1 MEPSGSGRTL
11 ESVGNRRLPADGAI
25 ERALRE
31 RVASARPARRP
42 GPIGDEYERLVRGGM
57 LVLQLHRFDVEHHHG
72 RIAARILALTAAIHL
87 NWQLGLPP
95 RGLTAYGH

>member
-1 MEPSGSGRTL
+1 MRPQPLISVTDVPLSSRWYQELLGC
-11 ESVGNRRLPADGAI
+11 ES
-25 ERALRE
+25 
-31 RVASARPARRP
+31 

-57 LVLQLHRFDVEHHHG
+57 LVLRLHRFDVEHHHG

-95 RGLTAYGH
+95 RALTAYGH